1 MPLLI
6 KPPCTWSELPSFAV
20 FGWPVNYLVCLLFRN
35 PRKKKKRR
43 TNKFEIVRG
52 WIRLPMDRIRIVPL
66 KRFWK
71 KWRIIY
77 GVNYFVSLV
86 CTASR
91 IFVVLV
97 IVVSFSR
104 LYPLPRTNFPE
115 MNCRVNFDHSPALVS
130 VAKKKRTRAVRNRAS
145 SIHLRS

>member
-1 MPLLI
+1 
-6 KPPCTWSELPSFAV
+6 
-20 FGWPVNYLVCLLFRN
+20 
-35 PRKKKKRR
+35 
-43 TNKFEIVRG
+43 
-52 WIRLPMDRIRIVPL
+52 MDRIRIVPL

-115 MNCRVNFDHSPALVS
+115 MNCRVNIDHSPALVS
-130 VAKKKRTRAVRNRAS
+130 VAKKRTRSVRNRAS
-145 SIHLRS
+145 LIHLRS